1 MIYVYNR
8 NVESFSV
15 MDNNYP
21 IYRGAS
27 ILGNPY
33 THLPVKDT
41 KAMFQ
46 CKTREEAIEKYDKY
60 FDLMYG
66 RNVEFTKVVDE
77 MYEKYKNGEDLFLE
91 CYCKKYSC
99 FEFHDDETICHGDVI
114 KKKLQNMLIKEKY
127 NGYKKNSKRIY

>member
-1 MIYVYNR
+1 MIYVYDR
-8 NVESFSV
+8 NVEDFSV

-60 FDLMYG
+60 FDIMYG
-66 RNVEFTKVVDE
+66 NNIEFTKIIDE
-77 MYEKYKNGEDLFLE
+77 MYEKYKNGEDIYLE
-91 CYCKKYSC
+91 CYCGKGKNGEKK
-99 FEFHDDETICHGDVI
+99 CHGEVI
-114 KKKLQNMLIKEKY
+114 EEKLQKRLIKEKY
-127 NGYKKNSKRIY
+127 KTYKNVGKSINH

>member
-8 NVESFSV
+8 EKEDYS
-15 MDNNYP
+15 MLDNNYP
-21 IYRGAS
+21 IYRGVS

-60 FDLMYG
+60 FDIMYG
-66 RNVEFTKVVDE
+66 NNIEFTKIIDE

-91 CYCKKYSC
+91 CYCKPQP
-99 FEFHDDETICHGDVI
+99 CHGDI
-114 KKKLQNMLIKEKY
+114 IAKKLQQRLIKER
-127 NGYKKNSKRIY
+127 YKIYKNVGKQINH

>member
-15 MDNNYP
+15 MENNYP
-21 IYRGAS
+21 IYRGGS

-41 KAMFQ
+41 KAMYQ
-46 CKTREEAIEKYDKY
+46 CKSREEAIEKYSDY

-66 RNVEFTKVVDE
+66 RNIEFTKVVDE
-77 MYEKYKNGEDLFLE
+77 MYEKYKNGEDIFLE
-91 CYCKKYSC
+91 CYCAP
-99 FEFHDDETICHGDVI
+99 EPCHGDI
-114 KKKLQNMLIKEKY
+114 IAKKLQQRFIKEKFKER
-127 NGYKKNSKRIY
+127 NARK

>member
-66 RNVEFTKVVDE
+66 RNVEFTKVIDE
-77 MYEKYKNGEDLFLE
+77 MYQKYKNGEDIFLE
-91 CYCKKYSC
+91 CYCKP
-99 FEFHDDETICHGDVI
+99 EPCHGDI
-114 KKKLQNMLIKEKY
+114 IAKKLQEMSIKEKY
-127 NGYKKNSKRIY
+127 KTYKNVGK

>member
-1 MIYVYNR
+1 MIYVYDR
-8 NVESFSV
+8 NVEDFSALE
-15 MDNNYP
+15 NNYP

-60 FDLMYG
+60 FDIMYG
-66 RNVEFTKVVDE
+66 NNIEFTKIIDE
-77 MYEKYKNGEDLFLE
+77 MYEKYKKGEDIYLECFCGKGKNGE
-91 CYCKKYSC
+91 KK
-99 FEFHDDETICHGDVI
+99 CHGEVI
-114 KKKLQNMLIKEKY
+114 EEKLQKRLIKEKY
-127 NGYKKNSKRIY
+127 KTYKNVGKSINH

>member
-1 MIYVYNR
+1 MIYVYDR
-8 NVESFSV
+8 NVEDFSALE
-15 MDNNYP
+15 NNYP
-21 IYRGAS
+21 IYRGVS

-60 FDLMYG
+60 FDIMYG
-66 RNVEFTKVVDE
+66 NNIEFTKIIDE

-91 CYCKKYSC
+91 CYCKPQP
-99 FEFHDDETICHGDVI
+99 CHGDI
-114 KKKLQNMLIKEKY
+114 IAKKLQEMFIKEKY
-127 NGYKKNSKRIY
+127 KTYKNVGK

>member
-1 MIYVYNR
+1 MIYVYDR
-8 NVESFSV
+8 NVEDFSALE
-15 MDNNYP
+15 NNYP

-33 THLPVKDT
+33 THLPVKGT

-60 FDLMYG
+60 FDIMYG
-66 RNVEFTKVVDE
+66 NNIEFTKIIDE

-91 CYCKKYSC
+91 CYCKPQP
-99 FEFHDDETICHGDVI
+99 CHGDI
-114 KKKLQNMLIKEKY
+114 IAKKLQEMLIKEKY
-127 NGYKKNSKRIY
+127 KIYKNVGK

>member
-8 NVESFSV
+8 NVEDFSV

-21 IYRGAS
+21 IYRGTS

-60 FDLMYG
+60 FDIMYG
-66 RNVEFTKVVDE
+66 NNIEFTKIIDE
-77 MYEKYKNGEDLFLE
+77 MYEKYKNGEDIYLE
-91 CYCKKYSC
+91 CYCKPQP
-99 FEFHDDETICHGDVI
+99 CHGDI
-114 KKKLQNMLIKEKY
+114 IAKKLQEMFIKEKY
-127 NGYKKNSKRIY
+127 KTYKNVRK

>member
-8 NVESFSV
+8 NVEDFSV

-21 IYRGAS
+21 IYRGVS

-33 THLPVKDT
+33 THLPVKGT

-60 FDLMYG
+60 FDIMYG
-66 RNVEFTKVVDE
+66 NNIEFTKIIDE
-77 MYEKYKNGEDLFLE
+77 MYEKYKNGEDIYLE
-91 CYCKKYSC
+91 CYCGKGENGEKK
-99 FEFHDDETICHGDVI
+99 CHGEVI
-114 KKKLQNMLIKEKY
+114 AKKLQEMFIKEKY
-127 NGYKKNSKRIY
+127 KTYKNVGK

>member
-8 NVESFSV
+8 NVEDFSV

-46 CKTREEAIEKYDKY
+46 CKTREEAIEKYSEY
-60 FDLMYG
+60 FDIMYG
-66 RNVEFTKVVDE
+66 NNIEFTKIIDE

-91 CYCKKYSC
+91 CYCKPQP
-99 FEFHDDETICHGDVI
+99 CHGDI
-114 KKKLQNMLIKEKY
+114 IAKKLQEMLIKEKY
-127 NGYKKNSKRIY
+127 KIYKNVGK

>member
-8 NVESFSV
+8 NVEDFS
-15 MDNNYP
+15 MLKNNYY
-21 IYRGAS
+21 IGREN
-27 ILGNPY
+27 ILSNPY

-66 RNVEFTKVVDE
+66 RNIEFTKVVDE

-91 CYCKKYSC
+91 CYCKPQP
-99 FEFHDDETICHGDVI
+99 CHGDI
-114 KKKLQNMLIKEKY
+114 IAKKLQEMFIKEKY
-127 NGYKKNSKRIY
+127 KTYKNVGK

>member
-8 NVESFSV
+8 NVEDFSV

-60 FDLMYG
+60 FDIMYG
-66 RNVEFTKVVDE
+66 NNIEFTKIIDE

-91 CYCKKYSC
+91 CYCKPQP
-99 FEFHDDETICHGDVI
+99 CHGDI
-114 KKKLQNMLIKEKY
+114 IAKKLQQRLIKER
-127 NGYKKNSKRIY
+127 YKTYKNVGE

>member
-8 NVESFSV
+8 NVEDFS
-15 MDNNYP
+15 MLENNYP
-21 IYRGAS
+21 IYRGVS

-46 CKTREEAIEKYDKY
+46 CKTREEAIEKYDEY
-60 FDLMYG
+60 FDIMYG
-66 RNVEFTKVVDE
+66 NNIEFTKVVDE

-91 CYCKKYSC
+91 CYCKPQP
-99 FEFHDDETICHGDVI
+99 CHGDI
-114 KKKLQNMLIKEKY
+114 IAKKLQEMFIKEKFKT
-127 NGYKKNSKRIY
+127 YKNVGK

>member
-8 NVESFSV
+8 EKEDYS
-15 MDNNYP
+15 MLDNNYP
-21 IYRGAS
+21 IYRGVS

-33 THLPVKDT
+33 THLPLKDT

-46 CKTREEAIEKYDKY
+46 CKTREEAIEKYDEY

-66 RNVEFTKVVDE
+66 NNIEFTKVVDE

-91 CYCKKYSC
+91 CYCKPQP
-99 FEFHDDETICHGDVI
+99 CHGDI
-114 KKKLQNMLIKEKY
+114 IAKKLQEMFIKEKFKT
-127 NGYKKNSKRIY
+127 YKNVGK

>member
-8 NVESFSV
+8 NVEDFS
-15 MDNNYP
+15 MLENNYY
-21 IYRGAS
+21 IGREN
-27 ILGNPY
+27 ILSNPY

-46 CKTREEAIEKYDKY
+46 CKTREEAIEKYSEY

-66 RNVEFTKVVDE
+66 RNVEFTNVVDE

-91 CYCKKYSC
+91 CYCGKGENGEKK
-99 FEFHDDETICHGDVI
+99 CHGEVI
-114 KKKLQNMLIKEKY
+114 AEKLQKRLIKEKY
-127 NGYKKNSKRIY
+127 EKYKMGK

>member
-8 NVESFSV
+8 NVEDFSV

-21 IYRGAS
+21 IYRGVS

-33 THLPVKDT
+33 THLSVKDT

-60 FDLMYG
+60 FDIMYG
-66 RNVEFTKVVDE
+66 NNIEFTKIIDE
-77 MYEKYKNGEDLFLE
+77 MYEKYKNGEDIYLE
-91 CYCKKYSC
+91 CYCKPQS
-99 FEFHDDETICHGDVI
+99 CHGDI
-114 KKKLQNMLIKEKY
+114 IAKTLQQRLIKEKY
-127 NGYKKNSKRIY
+127 KTYKNVGKSINH

>member
-8 NVESFSV
+8 EKEDYS
-15 MDNNYP
+15 MLDNNYP

-33 THLPVKDT
+33 THLLVKGT

-60 FDLMYG
+60 FDIMYG
-66 RNVEFTKVVDE
+66 NNIEFTKIIDE
-77 MYEKYKNGEDLFLE
+77 MYEKYKNGEDIYLE
-91 CYCKKYSC
+91 CYCGKGKNGEKK
-99 FEFHDDETICHGDVI
+99 CHGEVI
-114 KKKLQNMLIKEKY
+114 EEKLQKRLIKEKY
-127 NGYKKNSKRIY
+127 EEHRRKKTK